1 MRCPCL
7 CFYSICTRKRVAC
20 DIAKSGAALLLGY
33 EEGKWPT
40 IEREWPE
47 WDELE
52 DELRDAAAALGLDED
67 SWPPKPD
74 VFALEWTA
82 LDAEQQV
89 CIAGSLRC
97 LA

>member
-1 MRCPCL
+1 MRCPL
-7 CFYSICTRKRVAC
+7 LVLLQHVYPRRVAC
-20 DIAKSGAALLLGY
+20 DTVKSGAALLLGY
-33 EEGKWPT
+33 EDGKWPA

-47 WDELE
+47 WEDLE

-97 LA
+97 QA